1 MNNKTYDPQAESL
14 QVFWASQQERLD
26 LLSGMTITD
35 DILHHTAAFGDSE
48 IRAFEKLMQS
58 KPGFDHYDS
67 GDDGLYPECRG
78 CHFHRPSWEDR
89 FCYYEE
95 CPYTPGRF
103 TFLPKKISTERSDAI
118 EEK

>member
-1 MNNKTYDPQAESL
+1 MGFT
-14 QVFWASQQERLD
+14 
-26 LLSGMTITD
+26 SGK
-35 DILHHTAAFGDSE
+35 S
-48 IRAFEKLMQS
+48 RAFETLMQS

-103 TFLPKKISTERSDAI
+103 TFLPKEISNERSGAI
-118 EEK
+118 EEN

>member
-1 MNNKTYDPQAESL
+1 MFFTVKKFFRVYYIIHSFFIP
-14 QVFWASQQERLD
+14 
-26 LLSGMTITD
+26 I
-35 DILHHTAAFGDSE
+35 FGKEVSMGFTFGKS
-48 IRAFEKLMQS
+48 RAFESLMQS

-67 GDDGLYPECRG
+67 GADGLYPECRG

-103 TFLPKKISTERSDAI
+103 TFLPKKISSERSDAI
-118 EEK
+118 EER

>member
-48 IRAFEKLMQS
+48 IRAFEKLMQTQRELAALLTRA
-58 KPGFDHYDS
+58 PLAPVAEQVMEYYFDLVFASDVYT
-67 GDDGLYPECRG
+67 
-78 CHFHRPSWEDR
+78 
-89 FCYYEE
+89 YENQV
-95 CPYTPGRF
+95 G
-103 TFLPKKISTERSDAI
+103 
-118 EEK
+118 